1 MINCVSILVVFL
13 LEKKV
18 DVDDTADEVERSQ
31 NNSKEEMPQEGDFAQ
46 APHVCKRVLL
56 ELTRFAQVLFQKC
69 ILCILHSVDKHIRVD
84 TLYSNQKISGV
95 K

>member
-1 MINCVSILVVFL
+1 MTNCGSILVVFL

-46 APHVCKRVLL
+46 APHV
-56 ELTRFAQVLFQKC
+56 
-69 ILCILHSVDKHIRVD
+69 
-84 TLYSNQKISGV
+84 
-95 K
+95 

>member
-1 MINCVSILVVFL
+1 MTNCGSILVVFL

-46 APHVCKRVLL
+46 APHVCKRVVEVLL
-56 ELTRFAQVLFQKC
+56 ELTRFAQVLFQKLVWSRRC
-69 ILCILHSVDKHIRVD
+69 ILCTYLAFS
-84 TLYSNQKISGV
+84 
-95 K
+95 